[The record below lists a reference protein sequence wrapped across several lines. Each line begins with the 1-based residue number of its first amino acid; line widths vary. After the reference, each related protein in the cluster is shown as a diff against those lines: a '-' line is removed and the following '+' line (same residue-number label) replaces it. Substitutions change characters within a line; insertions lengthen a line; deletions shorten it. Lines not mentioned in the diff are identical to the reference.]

1 MNIADILKQLK
12 AFARQDGAILFAVWA
27 ASFFATLLLPQSP
40 WGNLLALSTPFV
52 VAWRLRRFRDDAL
65 EGVIS
70 FRRALAYTWYTFF
83 YAAIAFALT
92 QYLYFQFWDNGT
104 LSNFI
109 MQSISALGP
118 MYADM
123 GMKKEEL
130 DEAVKLL
137 TELSPIQLS
146 FLFLMQNLFIGLLLG
161 LPIAAICTR
170 SIAKQR

>member
-1 MNIADILKQLK
+1 
-12 AFARQDGAILFAVWA
+12 
-27 ASFFATLLLPQSP
+27 
-40 WGNLLALSTPFV
+40 
-52 VAWRLRRFRDDAL
+52 
-65 EGVIS
+65 
-70 FRRALAYTWYTFF
+70 
-83 YAAIAFALT
+83 
-92 QYLYFQFWDNGT
+92 
-104 LSNFI
+104 

-170 SIAKQR
+170 SIAQQR